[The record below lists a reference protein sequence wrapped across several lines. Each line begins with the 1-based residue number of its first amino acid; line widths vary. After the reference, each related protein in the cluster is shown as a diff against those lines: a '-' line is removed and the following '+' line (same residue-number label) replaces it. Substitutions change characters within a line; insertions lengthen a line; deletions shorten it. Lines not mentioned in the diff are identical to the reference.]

1 MQKHYIKW
9 VSGSSAPNS
18 SSVMFHNS
26 YFRTHNMDLYSSYT
40 LSTVLVSLCAVSVT
54 PVNCGAEAD
63 DLPPDVLLT
72 EDQ

>member
-18 SSVMFHNS
+18 SSVMSHKS

-40 LSTVLVSLCAVSVT
+40 LSTVLVSLSAVSVT
-54 PVNCGAEAD
+54 HVNRGAEAGD
-63 DLPPDVLLT
+63 PPPDVLLT
-72 EDQ
+72 DQ